1 MYFLLLFRNIL
12 NKLIGVLIFVNTHR
26 FLLILQS
33 ELSPNQ
39 ERMSVQV
46 KLRKGADIKLKGVA
60 NRVKVD
66 VNASDVVALKPSD
79 FHGVIP
85 KLILRE
91 GAKVKAGTPIFFD
104 KENVDIKFSSPVS
117 GEIVEIVRGARR
129 VILEIRIKS
138 DGANV
143 AEDFGATDIAAAS
156 KEELTTKL
164 LGSGLW
170 PFIKQRPFNCIANPS
185 DAPKAVF
192 VSAFDSSPLAPDYD
206 FLLEGREEDFQA
218 GIDAL
223 AKFSKTGLVNLN
235 VPTSKKVRF
244 NFEDKF
250 VYTDSIGKRVA
261 LDYKTAANASAHA
274 GSAKAIKSINDK
286 YGQASDLFT
295 KANNVYLGEISG
307 QHPAGN
313 VGIQIHHINPIN
325 KGEVVWTVN
334 AQDVAMIGNFLRT
347 GKLTAKKLVALTG
360 SEVATPQY
368 YNVTLGQS
376 LSGIFEGNLKE
387 AEEAPRF
394 ISGNALTGSK
404 VEKDGFLGF
413 YDSQLTVLPE
423 GNQYDLF
430 GWMLPIQPEKFS
442 LSRTLWSW
450 MMPSKAYRL
459 NTNLNGESR
468 AFVVTGEYE
477 EVLPMKIYP
486 VQLLKSCLVEDID
499 AMEGLGIYEIIP
511 EDLALC
517 EFACTSKQPVQ
528 QILQAGLDLVKK
540 ECA

>member
-1 MYFLLLFRNIL
+1 M
-12 NKLIGVLIFVNTHR
+12 LIFVNTHR
-26 FLLILQS
+26 FLLILPS

-46 KLRKGADIKLKGVA
+46 KLRKGANIKLKGVA

-66 VNASDVVALKPSD
+66 ANASDVVALKPSD

-117 GEIVEIVRGARR
+117 GEIIEIVRGARR
-129 VILEIRIKS
+129 VILEIRIKN

-156 KEELTTKL
+156 KEDLTMKL
-164 LGSGLW
+164 LGAGLW

-192 VSAFDSSPLAPDYD
+192 VSAFDTSPLAPDYD

-223 AKFSKTGLVNLN
+223 AKFSKTGFVNLN
-235 VPTSKKVRF
+235 VPTSKEVRF

-261 LDYKTAANASAHA
+261 LDYKTDANASAHT

-313 VGIQIHHINPIN
+313 VGIQIHHINPVN

-376 LSGIFEGNLKE
+376 LDSIFEGNLKD

-394 ISGNALTGSK
+394 ISGNALTGTK
-404 VEKDGFLGF
+404 VEKNGFLGF

-423 GNQYDLF
+423 GNKYDFF
-430 GWMLPIQPEKFS
+430 GWMLPIQPEKLS

-450 MMPSKAYRL
+450 IIPSKAYRL

-499 AMEGLGIYEIIP
+499 AMEGLGIYEIVP